1 MRRYARC
8 AMRFIINVSLT
19 PHSIRGFDAVCFHR
33 LLYNVVGT
41 MFVLIQKVSLSV
53 AFHKV

>member
-19 PHSIRGFDAVCFHR
+19 PHSIRGFDAVCFHS

-41 MFVLIQKVSLSV
+41 MLVLIQKVSLYV
-53 AFHKV
+53 AFH